1 MFITRAGSWTRIFHS
16 ISLTSPRVCRPPL
29 ASIPTHSASLPVT
42 RLISLVCILPSSS
55 PSMISLA
62 NDDLAPLCL
71 RRRDPPLFLHRRD
84 PPLYL
89 RRDIPLPHPFTISPC
104 LSLLATPSFRPFSFL
119 VAAVWRWP
127 VARSSPEMAGY
138 AWGKARSACVD
149 AGSLRSQT
157 RTVGDRPRGPLK
169 QWGNPYLNSCI
180 NVS

>member
-1 MFITRAGSWTRIFHS
+1 
-16 ISLTSPRVCRPPL
+16 
-29 ASIPTHSASLPVT
+29 
-42 RLISLVCILPSSS
+42 
-55 PSMISLA
+55 
-62 NDDLAPLCL
+62 
-71 RRRDPPLFLHRRD
+71 
-84 PPLYL
+84 
-89 RRDIPLPHPFTISPC
+89 
-104 LSLLATPSFRPFSFL
+104 
-119 VAAVWRWP
+119 